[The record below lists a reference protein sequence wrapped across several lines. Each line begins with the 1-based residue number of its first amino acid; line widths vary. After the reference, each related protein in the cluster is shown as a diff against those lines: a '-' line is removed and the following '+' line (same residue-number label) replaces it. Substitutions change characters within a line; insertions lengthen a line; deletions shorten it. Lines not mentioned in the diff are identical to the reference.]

1 MSKEKKSFWL
11 QCLIVMILLLLVGL
25 AIINI
30 RSNFS
35 SLGITFGF
43 DFLWAR
49 GSLPLGESW
58 VEVTDENTNIWIFF
72 ASLLNTMSMSVFVV
86 IATSFLGA
94 LLAFLSYHHNP
105 LVYNSVKIYIEL
117 FRNIPL
123 LLQIIFWFN
132 VFVSVLPAVRNS
144 YELMG
149 IVLNNRGLFLPAYSI
164 EPWFWWLLPCSVFL
178 MMIFLWWRQNFS
190 WTRLIIKSSILSFL
204 AWLIISMIFEPLQY
218 PKLGRFRTEGGFQ
231 IHPEFI
237 GLALGLIFYTSSY
250 VAESIRGCLQ
260 AVPKGQFEA
269 ARALGF
275 TEVFLY
281 RKIILPQALTSI
293 LPQLGSHYLN
303 VAKNTS
309 LGIAIGYPEVFG
321 IFAGTI
327 LNQSG
332 QAIEIMFIVMLTYL
346 VISILITRSIQQLN
360 QSFESWTGVKQR

>member
-1 MSKEKKSFWL
+1 
-11 QCLIVMILLLLVGL
+11 
-25 AIINI
+25 
-30 RSNFS
+30 
-35 SLGITFGF
+35 
-43 DFLWAR
+43 
-49 GSLPLGESW
+49 
-58 VEVTDENTNIWIFF
+58 VTDESTNICIYF
-72 ASLLNTMSMSVFVV
+72 ATLLNTISMSVFVV

-132 VFVSVLPAVRNS
+132 VFVSVLPRVRNS
-144 YELMG
+144 YEVMG
-149 IVLNNRGLFLPAYSI
+149 IILNNRGLFLPSYSI
-164 EPWFWWLLPCSVFL
+164 KYWFWWLLPCSILV
-178 MMIFLWWRQNFS
+178 MTIFLWWRKNFS
-190 WTRLIIKSSILSFL
+190 WIRLIIKSSTLSFL
-204 AWLIISMIFEPLQY
+204 AWLVINMMFESLEY
-218 PKLGRFRTEGGFQ
+218 PKLGRFRIQGGFH

-281 RKIILPQALTSI
+281 RRVILPQALTAI

-332 QAIEIMFIVMLTYL
+332 QAIEIMFMVMLTYL
-346 VISILITRSIQQLN
+346 MISILITWATQRLN
-360 QSFESWTGVKQR
+360 HSFESWTGVEQK